1 MERTRNLRRAI
12 SILLDEED
20 STHDPPVPSR
30 STRKTPL
37 QTEGPWVARQD
48 KRVME
53 RVARHIANTVHS
65 AAHPPTPVRRALAA
79 LIPSYVQGP
88 ALPSGADAIATI
100 ASQQATIAEHEAAIA
115 QHEATIAQHEATI
128 AQHEATIAEQAATI
142 ARLREENARLQQQ
155 VEHPDA
161 DIFASL
167 GDL

>member
-1 MERTRNLRRAI
+1 
-12 SILLDEED
+12 
-20 STHDPPVPSR
+20 
-30 STRKTPL
+30 
-37 QTEGPWVARQD
+37 
-48 KRVME
+48 ME

-115 QHEATIAQHEATI
+115 QHEATIAEQA
-128 AQHEATIAEQAATI
+128 ATIAEQAATI
-142 ARLREENARLQQQ
+142 ARLREDNARLQQQ

-161 DIFASL
+161 DIFAAL

>member
-1 MERTRNLRRAI
+1 
-12 SILLDEED
+12 
-20 STHDPPVPSR
+20 
-30 STRKTPL
+30 
-37 QTEGPWVARQD
+37 
-48 KRVME
+48 ME
-53 RVARHIANTVHS
+53 RVARHIAHTVQN

-115 QHEATIAQHEATI
+115 QHEATIA
-128 AQHEATIAEQAATI
+128 EQAATI
-142 ARLREENARLQQQ
+142 ARLREDNARLQQQ